1 MHARRFACFFL
12 GLWLAG
18 GLFMAYVAT
27 QNFRGVDRLL
37 SGDNPAAGLRLKPL
51 GPQARMILRYQ
62 ASEMN
67 RWLFGAWET
76 TQLVCGAVF
85 FVIMLFGSR
94 ENKFVLAGIL
104 LGLGLVLLQH
114 LVLTPELIALGRL
127 IDFVP
132 PNAPSPDRRQFWV
145 LHNAYSGIEVGKW
158 LVALVLA
165 GKMVFFSG
173 DRTGH
178 SRHTR
183 RELDGIDKADY
194 RRVNW

>member
-1 MHARRFACFFL
+1 MHERRFACFFL

-37 SGDNPAAGLRLKPL
+37 SRNDPAVTSHLKPL
-51 GPQARMILRYQ
+51 GGQARMVLRYE

-67 RWLFGAWET
+67 RWLFGAWEL
-76 TQLVCGAVF
+76 TQLFCGTVF
-85 FVIMLFGSR
+85 FVVSLFGSR
-94 ENKFVLAGIL
+94 ENKLVLSGIL
-104 LGLGLVLLQH
+104 LVLGLVLLQH
-114 LVLTPELIALGRL
+114 LVITPELIALGRL

-132 PNAPSPDRRQFWV
+132 RDSPSPERQQFWV
-145 LHNAYSGIEVGKW
+145 VHTAYSGIEVVKW

-165 GKMVFFSG
+165 GKMIFSWG
-173 DRTGH
+173 EQTGR

-183 RELDGIDKADY
+183 RKLDGIDKADY